1 MACAWEQAWEPWTWS
16 HPLLGSGIGFS
27 TTANNFLWNAP
38 GFSMAASVGDVITA
52 ETCSSLSI
60 RTGPW
65 PPSQGP
71 SLKPGQQHNT
81 AQVQRLGG
89 TSLASAYRESAWQQ
103 KVPLCSSNAVE
114 WQPVHIN
121 LQQTWP
127 SQHVSVHLKKQNW
140 NSSLPIPAY
149 LARMFLGGTGEC
161 SHLQHIVNG

>member
-1 MACAWEQAWEPWTWS
+1 
-16 HPLLGSGIGFS
+16 
-27 TTANNFLWNAP
+27 
-38 GFSMAASVGDVITA
+38 MAASVGDVITA

-127 SQHVSVHLKKQNW
+127 SQHVQACPMFTSKTKPGIHPYPYLRT
-140 NSSLPIPAY
+140 LP
-149 LARMFLGGTGEC
+149 EC
-161 SHLQHIVNG
+161 SWAELVSAATVAVKGSIPQASSDEHPTHSHSQR